1 MSKIKILSEN
11 LANQIAA
18 GEVVE
23 RPASV
28 VKELLENAIDAGAE
42 HVSIYVEGGGTRLI
56 RVVDDGEGMDQD
68 DILLCLERHATS
80 KISSAESLSAIK
92 TLGFRG
98 EAIPSIASVSR
109 LVITSRPKN
118 VPLGFQAEVKFGR
131 LVKVHEMGSQPGTVM
146 EVGNLFGNVPA
157 RKKFLKTSQTELSH
171 VHEIITNYGLAYHG
185 LGITYLVD
193 QKVVLELSKGGSGLE
208 ERVLALLGGR
218 TNSPLV
224 PVNPDKS
231 IRTTFGSVY
240 GYLLPPEESF
250 GARAKLRLFV
260 NGRSVRDR
268 MLSHAIAQG
277 MHGFLMKGNRPA
289 GVIFI
294 AIAPEKVDVNV
305 HPTKQEVRFQKSGEL
320 HDYIVS
326 AVQMAMAEYQKKLKT
341 LLFVQSHESKKVD
354 KAAGN
359 ALIHSKAMANAQL
372 PLQAEVRE
380 PKGDFSDNR
389 FATTGFTGASG
400 LKDAAETMGNEKES
414 SLAVSQHC
422 SPAKVAPIPR
432 AKAATTSSLCVL
444 DDAHHD
450 ERKLE
455 QKFQGDEHYSGAL
468 RVVGQLMGS
477 YILCEKDRN
486 FIIIDQHAA
495 HERFFFEMFKEQY
508 SSGAVASQV
517 LMFPKVIEYGSA
529 EIRILDRYHDEI
541 ARMGID
547 ISDFGGGS
555 YAVKAVPAMLGHLSP
570 EEIVEGILA
579 QFVSENTQEKS
590 TPIRVENILASMACR
605 AAVKA
610 NHTLQPPEIE
620 ALLEKMEESPSFS
633 HCPHGRPVL
642 KYFSEY
648 AIKKWFRRT

>member
-1 MSKIKILSEN
+1 LSKIKILSEN

-80 KISSAESLSAIK
+80 KVSSAESLSAIK

-98 EAIPSIASVSR
+98 EAIPSIASVSK
-109 LVITSRPKN
+109 LVITSRPQN
-118 VPLGFQAEVKFGR
+118 VSLGSQAEVKFGR

-157 RKKFLKTSQTELSH
+157 RKKFLKTAQTELSH
-171 VHEIITNYGLAYHG
+171 VYEIITNYGLAYHG

-224 PVNPDKS
+224 PVNPDRS
-231 IRTTFGSVY
+231 IRTTFGSVH

-268 MLSHAIAQG
+268 MLSHAISEG

-289 GVIFI
+289 GAFFI
-294 AIAPEKVDVNV
+294 DIAPEMVDVNV

-326 AVQMAMAEYQKKLKT
+326 AVQMAMAEYQKKLKG
-341 LLFVQSHESKKVD
+341 LLFVQPHEQKSINKAVENVTIYSK
-354 KAAGN
+354 
-359 ALIHSKAMANAQL
+359 SMAQSQL
-372 PLQAEVRE
+372 PLKTEVRE
-380 PKGDFSDNR
+380 QEGDFQQAGVFGRPGKLNDTS
-389 FATTGFTGASG
+389 
-400 LKDAAETMGNEKES
+400 
-414 SLAVSQHC
+414 AVSGTEKRH
-422 SPAKVAPIPR
+422 SFASSHHPAPMEITPPATEKG
-432 AKAATTSSLCVL
+432 AAVSSIDVVKDGRHGECRLQQPFS
-444 DDAHHD
+444 A
-450 ERKLE
+450 
-455 QKFQGDEHYSGAL
+455 EHSSASL
-468 RVVGQLMGS
+468 RVIGQLMGS
-477 YILCEKDRN
+477 YILCEKERN

-495 HERFFFEMFKEQY
+495 HERIFFEMFKEQY
-508 SSGAVASQV
+508 SSGAFASQV
-517 LMFPKVIEYGSA
+517 LMFPKVIEYGAA

-555 YAVKAVPAMLGHLSP
+555 YAVKAVPALLSHLSP
-570 EEIVEGILA
+570 EEIVEGILE
-579 QFVSENTQEKS
+579 QFVSESTQEKS
-590 TPIRVENILASMACR
+590 TPIRVENILASMACK

-610 NHTLQPPEIE
+610 NHALQPAEIE
-620 ALLEKMEESPSFS
+620 TLLEKMQESPSFS

-642 KYFSEY
+642 KHFSEY
-648 AIKKWFRRT
+648 DIKKWFRRT